1 MDLQQRVQR
10 VGLVAGPALALLLYF
25 ALPADYRDAAG
36 KVVPL
41 AHAARATLAMMAWMA
56 TWWMTEAVEIEVT
69 SLLPI
74 VAFPLLGVMS
84 LAKTTANYGADVI
97 YLFLGGFVLAL
108 AIQRWGLDRRIAFQ
122 TLRLVGTRPAAI
134 VAGIMGATAFISMW
148 VSNTATAAMMVPI
161 ALSVVDLSLL
171 RRTGKTLAE
180 HGGIPQEDVDNRN
193 LALSLLLGVA
203 YAASIGG
210 LGTIIGSPPN
220 GIFVRFFEQ
229 TYGVEISFTKW
240 MLVGVPAMLLFL
252 PLAWLLNTR
261 VLFPTRIREIEGG
274 RAWVKRGDRR
284 SSGRSTA
291 ASGRRWRCSR

>member
-1 MDLQQRVQR
+1 MQR
-10 VGLVAGPALALLLYF
+10 VGLVAGPALALLLYV

-171 RRTGKTLAE
+171 RRTGQTLAE
-180 HGGIPQEDVDNRN
+180 HGGIPQEDGDNRN
-193 LALSLLLGVA
+193 LALRAGRCCS
-203 YAASIGG
+203 AS
-210 LGTIIGSPPN
+210 
-220 GIFVRFFEQ
+220 
-229 TYGVEISFTKW
+229 
-240 MLVGVPAMLLFL
+240 
-252 PLAWLLNTR
+252 
-261 VLFPTRIREIEGG
+261 PTP
-274 RAWVKRGDRR
+274 RR
-284 SSGRSTA
+284 SAGWARSSARRRTA
-291 ASGRRWRCSR
+291 SSSASSSRPTASRSRSPGGC